1 MFENNKIVVG
11 QKFTPIVEKFNE
23 KMSTEKVFVKGGEA
37 TVKKIEDGKVVHEFS
52 LKLSGGGWVSGT
64 KVMPVGEWFDWFKP
78 EEMEV
83 GRKYMC
89 IGTKISYLVK
99 SFDFESRSV
108 KLASRTSSGEF
119 DWDLNYPFDL
129 VVGNFGVVVPEAPSA
144 LGMEVGKTCKNLRS
158 GVYYK
163 VTRIDFEGEVV
174 HFDWYDDSVTNV
186 MDALGKSII
195 RFMHLSQFFGENPVA
210 VSDGVG
216 LIVDGEVTGERLG
229 NVSVDFE
236 PVIGG
241 IMSVDSGL
249 SEEKLIRAGEWLGLS
264 SEIDKVIGLA
274 KDLV

>member
-23 KMSTEKVFVKGGEA
+23 NMSTEKVFVKSGKA
-37 TVKKIEDGKVVHEFS
+37 TVERIVDGKIVYEFS
-52 LKLSGGGWVSGT
+52 LKLSGGGWIDGT

-83 GRKYMC
+83 G
-89 IGTKISYLVK
+89 
-99 SFDFESRSV
+99 
-108 KLASRTSSGEF
+108 
-119 DWDLNYPFDL
+119 
-129 VVGNFGVVVPEAPSA
+129 
-144 LGMEVGKTCKNLRS
+144 KTYKNLRS

>member
-23 KMSTEKVFVKGGEA
+23 KMSTEKVFVKGGEV
-37 TVKKIEDGKVVHEFS
+37 TVKKIQDGKVVHEFLLEFS
-52 LKLSGGGWVSGT
+52 DGDWVSGT

-83 GRKYMC
+83 GRKY
-89 IGTKISYLVK
+89 KILDSKTLYLVK

-108 KLASRTSSGEF
+108 KLACRTSSGEF
-119 DWDLNYPFDL
+119 DWDCNYPFDL
-129 VVGNFGVVVPEAPSA
+129 VVGKFGVVVPEAPSA
-144 LGMEVGKTCKNLRS
+144 LGMEVGKTYKNLRS
-158 GVYYK
+158 GAHYK
-163 VTRIDFEGEVV
+163 ITRIDFEDEVV
-174 HFDWYDDSVTNV
+174 HFDWYDSVTNV
-186 MDALGKSII
+186 MDAVGMSII

-210 VSDGVG
+210 V
-216 LIVDGEVTGERLG
+216 TG

-249 SEEKLIRAGEWLGLS
+249 SEEKLLRAGEWLGLS
-264 SEIDKVIGLA
+264 SEIDKVIKLA